1 MIRVYTKEELK
12 AKCPAAFNEVP
23 HPRTSDKYALIQTES
38 IVDAISSH
46 NMAIVGVHARQDET
60 GSHLIEFQSNETL
73 DKPEV
78 GGVAYRVG
86 LWNAHN
92 GLKPFVLLAQ
102 VYRYVCSN
110 GLKVGI
116 TAFPELRII
125 HRGNPERIRQCI
137 EAAVKDVLTRGDAVM
152 RQVAMLQSIQL
163 GTIEQRVLAKRAIDA
178 RWPNIDNQ
186 DVIAYGEKVELAL
199 QSRRPEDTQNDAWS
213 VFNRIQENI
222 IRGYGMRSF
231 QAVRSVNTDVD
242 LNRKLWDN
250 AIRLSQGQM

>member
-86 LWNAHN
+86 LWNSHN
-92 GLKPFVLLAQ
+92 GLKPFKLIAQ
-102 VYRYVCSN
+102 VYRYVCAN
-110 GLKVGI
+110 GARVGI
-116 TAFPELRII
+116 SQFPELRIV
-125 HRGNPERIRQCI
+125 HRGNPQRIACEI
-137 EAAVKDVLTRGDAVM
+137 ENAVTEVLSRGTEVM
-152 RQVAMLQSIQL
+152 RQVVMLQSRQL
-163 GTIEQRVLAKRAIDA
+163 NDTERRVLALYACEARFPEKRD
-178 RWPNIDNQ
+178 
-186 DVIAYGEKVELAL
+186 DVNEMQTRMGLVL
-199 QSRRPEDTQNDAWS
+199 QSRRYEDTANDAWT

-222 IRGYGMRSF
+222 IRGYGMRGF
-231 QAVRSVNTDVD
+231 QAVRSVNTDID
-242 LNRKLWDN
+242 LNRRMWDN
-250 AIRLSQGQM
+250 VVAMAQNVI